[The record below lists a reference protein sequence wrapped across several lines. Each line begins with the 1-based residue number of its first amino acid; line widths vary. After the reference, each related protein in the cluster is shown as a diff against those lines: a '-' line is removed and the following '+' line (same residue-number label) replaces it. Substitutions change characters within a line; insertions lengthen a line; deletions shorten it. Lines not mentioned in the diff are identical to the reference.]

1 MYEVG
6 TIIWVVIIIALIV
19 GLVLLIGAIR
29 RLMRKRRNL
38 RALPP
43 ETDVGAVGQRALAK
57 ERALLTNE
65 LIDATKTLP
74 QHELE
79 LVHSALWM
87 AMLLETS
94 ADGSIDHREIG
105 FVADVFGQIT
115 GRRMDIQFVVDAAE
129 DIQRKPQSALQEIS
143 KAREASPE
151 SRHYVLTG
159 AFLVSL
165 MDRSLDSGETDC
177 LGDIADTLDVSAEAR
192 RQLYAQIMK
201 RLEAASNRNG
211 GPQKQPAPR

>member
-6 TIIWVVIIIALIV
+6 TVIWVAVVICLIG
-19 GLVLLIGAIR
+19 GLVLMVGAVR
-29 RLMRKRRNL
+29 RTLRMRRNL
-38 RALPP
+38 TTLPA
-43 ETDVGAVGQRALAK
+43 ETDIGAVGNRALAN

-65 LIDATKTLP
+65 LIAATKTLP
-74 QHELE
+74 QHEIA

-129 DIQRKPQSALQEIS
+129 DVQRKPQAALQEIA
-143 KAREASPE
+143 KGQEASLE
-151 SRHYVLTG
+151 SRQYVLTG

-165 MDRSLDSGETDC
+165 MDRSLDAGESDC
-177 LGDIADTLDVSAEAR
+177 LGDIADTLGIGREERKA
-192 RQLYAQIMK
+192 LYAQIMQ
-201 RLEAASNRNG
+201 RLDTAS
-211 GPQKQPAPR
+211 PH

>member
-6 TIIWVVIIIALIV
+6 TVIWVAVIICLIG
-19 GLVLLIGAIR
+19 GLVLVIGAVR
-29 RLMRKRRNL
+29 RTLRMRRNL
-38 RALPP
+38 TTLPA
-43 ETDVGAVGQRALAK
+43 ETDIGAVGQRALAN

-65 LIDATKTLP
+65 LLEATKTLP
-74 QHELE
+74 QHEVA

-115 GRRMDIQFVVDAAE
+115 GRRMDIQFVLDAAE
-129 DIQRKPQSALQEIS
+129 DVQRKPQTALQEIA
-143 KAREASPE
+143 KGQEASLE
-151 SRHYVLTG
+151 SRQYVLTG

-165 MDRSLDSGETDC
+165 MDRSLDSGESDC
-177 LGDIADTLDVSAEAR
+177 LGDIADTLRIGPDERKA
-192 RQLYAQIMK
+192 LYSQIMQ
-201 RLEAASNRNG
+201 RLDTAS
-211 GPQKQPAPR
+211 PH